1 MPASTRPRV
10 KTPILFLWI
19 SASQKAPNAAA
30 PSSPPCLLPA
40 LVRPAIALTT
50 AAAAHPRATEIAADR
65 AATVVVVSLTIVLL
79 VLVADIPSAPGMG
92 RIAEEDTTIPVL
104 LVIVGATVEIVVE
117 IVEIGVDSV
126 VETEETVGASEETVG
141 ASEET
146 VGASEETVGASE
158 ETVGASEETVGAS

>member
-104 LVIVGATVEIVVE
+104 LVIVGATVEIVVDTE
-117 IVEIGVDSV
+117 EAVVD
-126 VETEETVGASEETVG
+126 TEETVGASEETVG
-141 ASEET
+141 ASEEIVEDT
-146 VGASEETVGASE
+146 VVIAVVIAAVIAVDTV
-158 ETVGASEETVGAS
+158 VIV

>member
-104 LVIVGATVEIVVE
+104 LVIVGATVEIVVDTVE
-117 IVEIGVDSV
+117 IVVDTEETV
-126 VETEETVGASEETVG
+126 VDTEETVGASEETVG

-158 ETVGASEETVGAS
+158 ETVGASE